1 MKAEEILRK
10 KEDEN
15 EYHFHPSDRKFILEA
30 MEEYAESRSSVSD
43 KDMEEYIWENIPLSL
58 SEEDRLN
65 NTKNYQIY
73 SFVIETIKHFGNSPQ
88 HKEID
93 GTFEIDFGGYCKAQ
107 IDIKNDKVVA
117 VRAMNGRGNRIN
129 PDYIKVTK

>member
-1 MKAEEILRK
+1 MKAEKILRK

-58 SEEDRLN
+58 SEEDRKN
-65 NTKNYQIY
+65 NTPNYKIY
-73 SFVIETIKHFGNSPQ
+73 SFVIEAIRHFGNSPQ

>member
-58 SEEDRLN
+58 SEEDRKN
-65 NTKNYQIY
+65 NTPNYKIY
-73 SFVIETIKHFGNSPQ
+73 SFVIEAIRHFGNSPQ

>member
-1 MKAEEILRK
+1 MNLREQFEKLTGTNLEETGVL
-10 KEDEN
+10 DHD
-15 EYHFHPSDRKFILEA
+15 YVHWL
-30 MEEYAESRSSVSD
+30 ESR
-43 KDMEEYIWENIPLSL
+43 LS
-58 SEEDRLN
+58 
-65 NTKNYQIY
+65 
-73 SFVIETIKHFGNSPQ
+73 Q

>member
-1 MKAEEILRK
+1 MKKTIEI
-10 KEDEN
+10 ECCSEC
-15 EYHFHPSDRKFILEA
+15 PSSNMATTVCMYDGERELPDNVIFDRIIPEWCPL
-30 MEEYAESRSSVSD
+30 ESR
-43 KDMEEYIWENIPLSL
+43 
-58 SEEDRLN
+58 
-65 NTKNYQIY
+65 
-73 SFVIETIKHFGNSPQ
+73 PQ

>member
-1 MKAEEILRK
+1 MNQL
-10 KEDEN
+10 
-15 EYHFHPSDRKFILEA
+15 
-30 MEEYAESRSSVSD
+30 
-43 KDMEEYIWENIPLSL
+43 EEYIWENIPVSL
-58 SEEDRLN
+58 SEDDRLN

-73 SFVIETIKHFGNSPQ
+73 KFVIEAINHFGNSPQ

>member
-1 MKAEEILRK
+1 MKAEKILRK

-43 KDMEEYIWENIPLSL
+43 KDMEEYIWENIPIPL
-58 SEEDRLN
+58 SEEDRKN
-65 NTKNYQIY
+65 NTPNYKIY
-73 SFVIETIKHFGNSPQ
+73 SFVIEAIRHFGNSPQ